1 MYSPLRCCSGYLD
14 YTLHAVLLLNE
25 NYDIGQRS
33 NVLLYIGE
41 KSKKKKKKKKRK
53 EERKELIKRLI
64 AESKVIRLQ
73 IVLRYF

>member
-41 KSKKKKKKKKRK
+41 KSKKKKKKRK
-53 EERKELIKRLI
+53 QERKELITRLI

-73 IVLRYF
+73 IVLR